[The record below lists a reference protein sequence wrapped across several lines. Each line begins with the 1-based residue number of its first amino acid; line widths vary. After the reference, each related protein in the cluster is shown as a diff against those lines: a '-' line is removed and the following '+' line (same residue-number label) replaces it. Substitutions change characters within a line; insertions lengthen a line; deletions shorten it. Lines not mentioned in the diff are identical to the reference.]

1 MQRSEFETCMM
12 AVAEC
17 RELIQSVKAD
27 LDQYICMKR
36 EQSKEENKIVA
47 AAVTEGINMVMVT
60 MNPEAAVNNN
70 TLAGVDVTNLGG
82 AESGRINLHELN
94 ETPKDVVNKETGE
107 TAMAPNTTGEKEIAG
122 IDPSLLSDEEDNDE
136 EEA

>member
-36 EQSKEENKIVA
+36 EQSKEENKLVA
-47 AAVTEGINMVMVT
+47 AAVTEGINMVMAT

-82 AESGRINLHELN
+82 PEAGRINLHELN

-122 IDPSLLSDEEDNDE
+122 IDPSLLSDEEDNE

>member
-36 EQSKEENKIVA
+36 EQSKEENKLVA
-47 AAVTEGINMVMVT
+47 AAVTEGINMVMAT
-60 MNPEAAVNNN
+60 MNPEGAVNTN

-82 AESGRINLHELN
+82 AEAGRINLHELN

-107 TAMAPNTTGEKEIAG
+107 TAMTPNTTGEKEIAG

>member
-36 EQSKEENKIVA
+36 EQSKEENKLVA
-47 AAVTEGINMVMVT
+47 AAVTEGINMVMAT

-107 TAMAPNTTGEKEIAG
+107 IAMAPNTTGEKEIAG
-122 IDPSLLSDEEDNDE
+122 IDPSLLSDEEDDE

>member
-47 AAVTEGINMVMVT
+47 AAVTEGINIVMAT

-82 AESGRINLHELN
+82 AETGRINLHELN

-122 IDPSLLSDEEDNDE
+122 IDPSLLSDEEDDE

>member
-47 AAVTEGINMVMVT
+47 AAVTEGINIVMAT

-82 AESGRINLHELN
+82 AEVGRINLHELN

-122 IDPSLLSDEEDNDE
+122 IDPSLLSDEEDDSE

>member
-36 EQSKEENKIVA
+36 EQSKEENKLVA
-47 AAVTEGINMVMVT
+47 AAVTEGINMVMTT

-82 AESGRINLHELN
+82 AEVGRINLHELN

-107 TAMAPNTTGEKEIAG
+107 TAMALNTTGEKEIAG
-122 IDPSLLSDEEDNDE
+122 IDPSLLSDEEDDE

>member
-36 EQSKEENKIVA
+36 EQSKEENKLVA
-47 AAVTEGINMVMVT
+47 AAVTEGINMVMAT

-82 AESGRINLHELN
+82 AEAGRINLHELN
-94 ETPKDVVNKETGE
+94 ETPKDIVNKETGE

>member
-36 EQSKEENKIVA
+36 EQSKEENKLVA
-47 AAVTEGINMVMVT
+47 AAVTEGINMVMAT

-82 AESGRINLHELN
+82 AEAGRINLHELN
-94 ETPKDVVNKETGE
+94 KTPKDVVNKETGE
-107 TAMAPNTTGEKEIAG
+107 TAMTPNTTGEKEITG
-122 IDPSLLSDEEDNDE
+122 IDPSLLSDEEDDNE

>member
-36 EQSKEENKIVA
+36 EQSKEENKLVA
-47 AAVTEGINMVMVT
+47 AAVTEGINMVMAT

-70 TLAGVDVTNLGG
+70 TLAGVDATNLGG
-82 AESGRINLHELN
+82 AETGRINLHELN
-94 ETPKDVVNKETGE
+94 EIPKDVVNKETGE
-107 TAMAPNTTGEKEIAG
+107 TVMAPNTTGEKEIAG
-122 IDPSLLSDEEDNDE
+122 IDPSLLSDEEDDSE

>member
-47 AAVTEGINMVMVT
+47 AAVTEGINIVMAT
-60 MNPEAAVNNN
+60 MNPEAAVNTN

-82 AESGRINLHELN
+82 AEAGRINLHELN

-122 IDPSLLSDEEDNDE
+122 IDLSLLSDEEDDDE